1 MSEMR
6 ELAAEAI
13 ELDAWVEEIPD
24 YQAHFD
30 RFLTRLEK
38 GAHKMNISNATTGGG
53 TSRSPM
59 RVPFRG
65 QGGAAIS
72 QATAD
77 TSSAIYI
84 WQRGTGSYYDGFVV
98 APVRLVNTCE
108 ISNLTQQATDGKD
121 RGLVKIKREELQN
134 SLKAFDN
141 GVEGLIHR
149 DGSGTIDTIPTTA
162 TVNSATGGGTIG
174 TPTYS
179 SIVGLNTAAS
189 FQDQQ
194 VVQVLSAVGGT
205 NRGSFTIS
213 FVDPVAQTIYCAAAL
228 PSSGGAT
235 AVGDILVVQGGTG
248 AAGSSILGKDY
259 WLQNGNTGTIGG
271 ISKANYPGRLS
282 TPVINF
288 NSTGS
293 VTQNTAQRVQAIRM
307 RALGDDYDP
316 NKSAFWLANPAQGV
330 ALSDQYYN
338 PGYTRLDQGNKEY
351 VPDTASKMM
360 QKTILGE
367 DAVWATTAEPTRMD
381 YIVPD
386 TWYFGELFPTRL
398 HEWTPGNTV
407 AAVPAIGQSAGAT
420 YFDSTMFAYERGFQ
434 LVCNDP
440 KENFYLENLPAF
452 HSDFLPQPL
461 RG

>member
-1 MSEMR
+1 MSIMT

-38 GAHKMNISNATTGGG
+38 GAHKMPISNETSGGG
-53 TSRSPM
+53 VTRQPM
-59 RVPFRG
+59 RVPFRA
-65 QGGAAIS
+65 QGGAAIQ

-77 TSSAIYI
+77 TSGAIFI
-84 WQRGTGSYYDGFVV
+84 WGRGTGSTYDGFTA

-108 ISNLTQQATDGKD
+108 ISNLAQQATDGKN

-134 SLKAFDN
+134 SLKVFDN

-149 DGSGTIDTIPTTA
+149 DGSGTIDQIPTGA
-162 TVNSATGGGTIG
+162 TVNNAAGGGTIG

-179 SIVGLNTAAS
+179 SIVGLNTAGS

-213 FVDPVAQTIYCAAAL
+213 YVDPVAQTIYCTAAL
-228 PSSGGAT
+228 PSGT
-235 AVGDILVVQGGTG
+235 AVGDILVVSGATG

-259 WLQNGNTGTIGG
+259 WLANGNVGTIGG
-271 ISKANYPGRLS
+271 IPKANYPGRLS
-282 TPVINF
+282 TPTINF
-288 NSTGS
+288 GGNGAITNST
-293 VTQNTAQRVQAIRM
+293 AERVQAIRM
-307 RALGDDYDP
+307 RALGDDYDA

-330 ALSDQYYN
+330 ALSNQFYGV
-338 PGYTRLDQGNKEY
+338 GYTRLDEGAKDY
-351 VPDTASKMM
+351 VPDTARKMM

-386 TWYFGELFPTRL
+386 TWYFGELFATRL
-398 HEWTPGNTV
+398 HEWTPGNTI
-407 AAVPAIGQSAGAT
+407 AAVPAIGGSAGQT
-420 YFDSTMFAYERGFQ
+420 YYDSTMFAYERGFQ
-434 LVCNDP
+434 LVCNNP
-440 KENFYLENLPAF
+440 KENFYLQNLPAVV
-452 HSDFLPQPL
+452 L
-461 RG
+461 